1 MPRARLAA
9 LAAVLAFAVTL
20 PAPAARADD
29 AKPAAPTPPKFEMES
44 VQLVLL
50 MRSPTWRKLPAEEA
64 EALQKQHIAHLTA
77 MGDAGK
83 MVVAGPFSDQA
94 DPAYRGVC
102 IYRVGSVA
110 EARALAEQDPAVKAG
125 QLRVEAM
132 TWWFGKGYM
141 TFPKAAVPA
150 PGPKPAPAETL
161 TPAGRPGGG

>member
-1 MPRARLAA
+1 MRLARLATLLAVA
-9 LAAVLAFAVTL
+9 LAV
-20 PAPAARADD
+20 PAPAPGAEEAQ
-29 AKPAAPTPPKFEMES
+29 PAIPPPPAGFEMES

-50 MRSPTWRKLPAEEA
+50 LRAPTWKKQPEPEA
-64 EALQKQHIAHLTA
+64 AALQKQHIGHLTA
-77 MGDAGK
+77 MGEAGK

-132 TWWFGKGYM
+132 TWWYGKGYM
-141 TFPKAAVPA
+141 TFPKAAKRDA
-150 PGPKPAPAETL
+150 P
-161 TPAGRPGGG
+161 

>member
-9 LAAVLAFAVTL
+9 LVALAIAL
-20 PAPAARADD
+20 PAFVAGAED
-29 AKPAAPTPPKFEMES
+29 AKPAALPKFEMES

-50 MRSPTWRKLPAEEA
+50 MRAPTWRKLPAEES

-77 MGDAGK
+77 MGEAGK

-110 EARALAEQDPAVKAG
+110 EARALAEQDPIVKAG

-150 PGPKPAPAETL
+150 PAPKAAP
-161 TPAGRPGGG
+161 